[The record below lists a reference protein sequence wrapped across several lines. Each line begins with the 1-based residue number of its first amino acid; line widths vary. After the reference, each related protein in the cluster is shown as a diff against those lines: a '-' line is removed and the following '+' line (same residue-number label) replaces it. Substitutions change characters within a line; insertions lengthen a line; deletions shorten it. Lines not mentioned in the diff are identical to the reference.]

1 MLTRSWSR
9 RFLAAGLGVAI
20 FAGGCGGEDEAS
32 EPVLGR
38 PRALEDPGPIHVHG
52 LGVNPKDGALF
63 IATHTG
69 LFRVPRGEDRAT
81 RVAERYQDTMGF
93 TVVGPDRFL
102 GSGHPDLR
110 EELPPFLG
118 LIESRDAGGEW
129 RAVSR
134 QGASDFHVLEAAGR
148 YVYGFG
154 SNFRTRQ
161 PEFLVSADGGR
172 SWQERDAPASLVSLA
187 IDPSD
192 PRHVVASGERRLFT
206 SSDAAATWRETM
218 GSPGRLAWPSRDAL
232 YVAGSDGRV
241 LRSKDTGGSWT
252 GAGSIDPEPA
262 AFEAASPTELYA
274 ARHDG
279 TIVMS
284 RDGGGSWTVRSRP

>member
-1 MLTRSWSR
+1 VLTRNGSR
-9 RFLAAGLGVAI
+9 GLLAAALGVAI
-20 FAGGCGGEDEAS
+20 LAGGCGGEDEAS

-69 LFRVPRGEDRAT
+69 LFRVPKDEDRAT
-81 RVAERYQDTMGF
+81 RVAGRYQDTMGF

-118 LIESRDAGGEW
+118 LIESRDAGGNW
-129 RAVSR
+129 QALSR

-154 SNFRTRQ
+154 SNFRTRR

-172 SWQERDAPASLVSLA
+172 SWQARDAPASLVSLA
-187 IDPSD
+187 IDPAD
-192 PRHVVASGERRLFT
+192 PRHAVASGERRLFT
-206 SSDAAATWRETM
+206 SSDAGATWRDTT
-218 GSPGRLAWPSRDAL
+218 GSPGQLAWPARDAL
-232 YVAGSDGRV
+232 YVAGRDGRV
-241 LRSKDTGGSWT
+241 LRSKDAGESWAGT
-252 GAGSIDPEPA
+252 GSIDSDPA
-262 AFEAASPTELYA
+262 AFEATSAIELYA

-279 TIVMS
+279 TIIMS
-284 RDGGGSWTVRSRP
+284 RDGGRAWTVRSRP